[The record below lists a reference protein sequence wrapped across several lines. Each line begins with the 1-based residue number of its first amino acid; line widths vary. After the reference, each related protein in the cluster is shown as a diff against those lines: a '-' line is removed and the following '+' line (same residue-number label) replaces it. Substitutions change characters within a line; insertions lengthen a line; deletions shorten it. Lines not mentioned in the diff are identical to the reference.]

1 MFITI
6 IKTLITSERTW
17 LTIIGLLIL
26 LLAKIGFV
34 IPDGFA
40 DKAVE
45 LIMVLVGSLGLR
57 QVRQKDL
64 VTTTVDK
71 PPSVELPRQP

>member
-1 MFITI
+1 MSIVVNI
-6 IKTLITSERTW
+6 VKTLFSSERVW
-17 LTIIGLLIL
+17 LTIVGLLVL

-34 IPDGFA
+34 VPDGFA

-64 VTTTVDK
+64 VTVSIEDPQK
-71 PPSVELPRQP
+71 

>member
-1 MFITI
+1 MSIVTNI
-6 IKTLITSERTW
+6 VKTLFSSERVW
-17 LTIIGLLIL
+17 LTIVGLLVL

-34 IPDGFA
+34 VPDGFA

-64 VTTTVDK
+64 VTVTVEDVHK
-71 PPSVELPRQP
+71 

>member
-1 MFITI
+1 MSIVANI
-6 IKTLITSERTW
+6 VKTLLSSERVW
-17 LTIIGLLIL
+17 LTIVGLLVL
-26 LLAKIGFV
+26 LLAKAGLAV
-34 IPDGFA
+34 PDGFA

-64 VTTTVDK
+64 VTVTVEP
-71 PPSVELPRQP
+71 PPS